1 MTKEKSFKVSE
12 STSLQVD
19 LKTIGMVIGFTVSLV
34 SVYFTLK
41 SDIAEAKELPKP
53 TISSTEFEMK
63 DLLVRENI
71 KNTLIITENNA
82 KGIQELKDKLS
93 VIENRIYELSK

>member
-12 STSLQVD
+12 STSLQLD

-41 SDIAEAKELPKP
+41 SEIAEAKELPKP
-53 TISSTEFEMK
+53 TISSTEFEMN